1 MEIEKLFIT
10 LALKASEYTK
20 GLDQATTDGIRW
32 AANYGSQ
39 VAAGIRKA
47 FLGGI
52 LVITTAL
59 IGLGVAGVSA
69 ASDLEAQMSGVQ
81 AVLGATAEEM
91 SELKGLTQ
99 DLALDERLKVSATE
113 AADAIEMLAQNG
125 LTVTEIMGGAAE
137 ATVLLQNATGGDFAT
152 AANIASNAMAVFGVK
167 ADNMISAVDGIVGV
181 TNASQFT
188 IEDYGLALAQAGGV
202 AATVGVE
209 IEDFNATLAA
219 ISPSFSSGSDAGTSF
234 KTMLTRLIPQ
244 SDEAKTAMQ
253 ELGLI
258 TFNNQ
263 EAMSLLSRYGIQP
276 VGDDAL
282 DLADD
287 VYDLAV
293 SMGVVEHGTKGAGK
307 QFSDYLDT
315 MGLMQNQFYDAEGNL
330 KSMAEITDVLSG
342 ATAGLTEEQKSEYL
356 ATIFGSDAMRAAAG
370 IANMTGIEF
379 LALQAQMGMS
389 ADQVYALGKQLG
401 LTDEEMMSLQEDMAS
416 FVSASEAAAIRV
428 DNLTGDMDIF
438 SGIVEA
444 LNMQVGNALLPH
456 LRVFVQ
462 LGTQLLS
469 TFGPKMI
476 AAFGELVGIFA
487 SFVGDIAPGVIKFFS
502 VLANGGTPILAV
514 VNALRAIGASQETI
528 NTVRTTYLEFM
539 NLHGAA
545 LSAAASLFELQD
557 VLIALGVVLVASFL
571 PAILP
576 VLGTILAIAVVVG
589 VLVAGIALF
598 REISEN
604 GLVPTLEKLSQI
616 FGVDL
621 VAAYEKFKAIMEPVG
636 NFLQSVF
643 NAAVAALTPAL
654 DNARQSLGL
663 ISEKITEF
671 QPVLQFFGNIFMVIA
686 QVVGVIVVGAFLLF
700 LGLAIAVFN
709 GVIEAIVPLVD
720 MFFWMMASIEII
732 MLGIWQYIEGALE
745 MIVALFT
752 GSWEDVDAA
761 SQKMREGLLT
771 IIGGVVMF
779 IISAFAGMFGTVLTY
794 AGSFFTSVINFFTT
808 LYEELTGKKVPEIVD
823 GIKKWFNETDWAA
836 LGRAVIDGI
845 LSAFLTGGSEIA
857 AAAKA
862 IAQSAYDAIANY
874 WEVNS
879 PSKKMMKLWGWIM
892 EGGTIAVDDSIP
904 EISNAANLSA
914 DALAAPFEQMA
925 ANVGTMTPAGGDV
938 INNGS
943 NSSYTYNN
951 YGAAAADP
959 RRWFEQQERLQGVP
973 A

>member
-81 AVLGATAEEM
+81 AVLGATADEM

-113 AADAIEMLAQNG
+113 AAEAIEALAQNG
-125 LTVTEIMGGAAE
+125 LSVQEIMGGAAE
-137 ATVLLQNATGGDFAT
+137 ATVLLQNATGADFAN
-152 AANIASNAMAVFGVK
+152 AANIATDAMAIFGVE
-167 ADNMISAVDGIVGV
+167 ADNMISAVDGMVAV
-181 TNASQFT
+181 TNTSKFG

-209 IEDFNATLAA
+209 MEDFNATISA
-219 ISPSFSSGSDAGTSF
+219 ISPLFASGSDAGTSF
-234 KTMLTRLIPQ
+234 KTMLTRLVPG

-315 MGLMQNQFYDAEGNL
+315 MGLMQNQFFDAEGNL
-330 KSMAEITDVLSG
+330 KSMAEITDVLSE
-342 ATAGLTEEQKSEYL
+342 ATADLTEEQKNEYL

-379 LALQAQMGMS
+379 LAMQAQMGMS
-389 ADQVYALGKQLG
+389 ADQVYALGEQLG
-401 LTDEEMMSLQEDMAS
+401 LTDEEMMSLQEDMAM
-416 FVSASEAAAIRV
+416 FTSASEAAAVRV
-428 DNLTGDMDIF
+428 DNLAGDMDIF
-438 SGIVEA
+438 NGIVEA
-444 LNMQVGNALLPH
+444 LTLQVGDALLPH
-456 LRVFVQ
+456 LRTFVQ
-462 LGTQLLS
+462 IGTDLLS
-469 TFGPKMI
+469 TYGPPAI
-476 AAFGELVGIFA
+476 AAFGNLVTVL
-487 SFVGDIAPGVIKFFS
+487 SQVGDELIGNIQNGMPPLEAFIEAIDGFAPPEVVTNLTNLNTTITDLTTQFGPAA
-502 VLANGGTPILAV
+502 LEV
-514 VNALRAIGASQETI
+514 VNLATSFIQ
-528 NTVRTTYLEFM
+528 
-539 NLHGAA
+539 
-545 LSAAASLFELQD
+545 LQD

-571 PAILP
+571 PALLP

-643 NAAVAALTPAL
+643 NAAVEALAPAL

-663 ISEKITEF
+663 ISEKFTEF

-686 QVVGVIVVGAFLLF
+686 QVVGVIVVGAFLL
-700 LGLAIAVFN
+700 LLN
-709 GVIEAIVPLVD
+709 GVIAAFNGIIEALVPLVD
-720 MFFWMMASIEII
+720 MFFWMMTSIEII
-732 MLGIWQYIEGALE
+732 MLGIWQYIEGTLE

-761 SQKMREGLLT
+761 SQKMKEGLLT

-779 IISAFAGMFGTVLTY
+779 IISAFAGMVGTVL
-794 AGSFFTSVINFFTT
+794 AFVGGFVTSTINFFTT
-808 LYEELTGKKVPEIVD
+808 LYEEVTGKKVPEVVD
-823 GIKKWFNETDWAA
+823 GIKKAFTETDWAA
-836 LGRAVIDGI
+836 LGQAVIDGI
-845 LSAFLTGGSEIA
+845 LNTFLTGGSEIVA
-857 AAAKA
+857 AAQAL
-862 IAQSAYDAIANY
+862 AQSAYDAIADY

-879 PSKKMMKLWGWIM
+879 PSKKMMKLFGWIM
-892 EGGTIAVDDSIP
+892 EGGTIGVEDSIP